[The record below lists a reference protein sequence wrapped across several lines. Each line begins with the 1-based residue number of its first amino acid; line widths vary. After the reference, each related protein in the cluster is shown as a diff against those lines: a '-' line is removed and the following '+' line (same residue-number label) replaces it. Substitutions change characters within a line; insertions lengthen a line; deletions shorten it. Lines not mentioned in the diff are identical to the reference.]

1 MPVLNKPLTAALLLA
16 GAAGGPYVLY
26 ETDAGQAARST
37 ASQALSG
44 NPLDGTTLGGTSQ
57 GGAGSAVSSG
67 ATASSFQSWW
77 GSKTAPTTS
86 ATSAAPGMTV
96 TQINSLAEVLRFD
109 IPPAWVM
116 QHFPTVNTGVGDLQ
130 LDGLRAPLITGT
142 RPDDLVGTLT
152 YYFDRF
158 QRVQRITLHA
168 VTGDPTRIGNE
179 IQSNYRLQQQPALG
193 GGLYTTTWN
202 GSPTSLLHITPA
214 TVITAD
220 QQNARFTVFLEINQ
234 PGLQY
239 GLSVQAQ
246 NLLQAGKQINRW

>member
-1 MPVLNKPLTAALLLA
+1 MPVLNKPITAALLLA
-16 GAAGGPYVLY
+16 GAAGGPYILY
-26 ETDAGQAARST
+26 ETDAGQTARNT
-37 ASQALSG
+37 ATQALGVDAAG
-44 NPLDGTTLGGTSQ
+44 NEVPN
-57 GGAGSAVSSG
+57 SG
-67 ATASSFQSWW
+67 ATASSAQSWW
-77 GSKTAPTTS
+77 GSKPAS
-86 ATSAAPGMTV
+86 ATSSAAAPQLTV
-96 TQINSLAEVLRFD
+96 TPINSLAEVLRFD
-109 IPPAWVM
+109 VPPAWVM

-130 LDGLRAPLITGT
+130 LDGFRVPLITGT

-168 VTGDPTRIGNE
+168 VTGDPTRLGNE
-179 IQSNYRLQQQPALG
+179 IQFNYRLQQQPALG

-214 TVITAD
+214 TVISAE

-239 GLSVQAQ
+239 GLSLQAQ
-246 NLLQAGKQINRW
+246 NLLQAGKQISRW